1 MRQRLLAVALG
12 VLLIAGAGIAA
23 DKATSG
29 SRMDTPT
36 MDMPMTDPPAM
47 AGTAVAT
54 FAGGCFWCMEEAFDQ
69 VDGVISTTSGFTGG
83 SVPSPSYDQ
92 VSSGGTGHA
101 ESVRVVYDPGKVG
114 YKELL
119 YVYWRNIDP
128 TVRDRQFCDAGSQY
142 RAAIFYHDDAQRM
155 AAEASRAA
163 LARNKPFAGEIVT
176 RIAPVGTFY
185 AAEEYHQDFH
195 IKNPL
200 RYKYYKFGCGRPNR
214 LRHLWGDEA
223 GGHRGGTHG

>member
-1 MRQRLLAVALG
+1 
-12 VLLIAGAGIAA
+12 
-23 DKATSG
+23 
-29 SRMDTPT
+29 MDP
-36 MDMPMTDPPAM
+36 PMTGQPMGGDPMWEQPGA
-47 AGTAVAT
+47 TAVAT

-83 SVPSPSYDQ
+83 SVPSPTYNQ
-92 VSSGGTGHA
+92 VSSGSTGHA
-101 ESVRVVYDPGKVG
+101 ESVRVVYDPAKVG
-114 YKELL
+114 YKDLL

-155 AAEASRAA
+155 AAQESRAA

-176 RIAPVGTFY
+176 QIAPVGTFY